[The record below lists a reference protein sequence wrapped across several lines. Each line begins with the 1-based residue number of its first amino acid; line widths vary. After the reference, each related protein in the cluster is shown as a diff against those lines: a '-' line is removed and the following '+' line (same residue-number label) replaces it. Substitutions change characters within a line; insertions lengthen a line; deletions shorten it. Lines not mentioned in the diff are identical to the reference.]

1 MPAGA
6 PSPVPD
12 LTAGHRPSSPLC
24 MRPLRTFGLI
34 ATSVAVPI
42 ALALRFAVLYRE
54 RAGFPARHPPAETP
68 DAYGL
73 AWEPVAIPSHGAI
86 LPGWFIPASSVG
98 AASRVGAA
106 SSPGP
111 TPCVVLVHGW
121 SSNRARMLPY
131 AAFLHAAGFH
141 TLAFDVRG
149 HGENPEERLPISA
162 AEFGTDTAAAVDVAG
177 ARPDVTSVG
186 ILGHSM
192 GGAGAAI
199 AAARRPRTRALVITS
214 APADPRL
221 LVRETFRMARLPI
234 PSPVAVPLA
243 WVTAQ
248 LYSRPRG
255 IGPGAASARRAVAAY
270 GGPVLVA
277 QGDADEIIPIRDLRI
292 LERAARGRS
301 GADATTEM
309 LVVSGGAHRWLY
321 ESEPYRRGVAT
332 FLVAALDGGRDP
344 DAAAA
349 AAAAVP
355 IARPAGTD
363 DPLIP
368 ERAVRGHTTTAA

>member
-1 MPAGA
+1 
-6 PSPVPD
+6 
-12 LTAGHRPSSPLC
+12 

-34 ATSVAVPI
+34 ATTVAVPI
-42 ALALRFAVLYRE
+42 AFALRFAVLYRE
-54 RAGFPARHPPAETP
+54 RAGFPARHPPGETP

-73 AWEPVAIPSHGAI
+73 AWEPMAIPSHGAI
-86 LPGWFIPASSVG
+86 LPGWFIPAPSGSRASSVG
-98 AASRVGAA
+98 AASSHGPAA
-106 SSPGP
+106 SPGP

-162 AEFGTDTAAAVDVAG
+162 AEFGADTAAAVDVAG

-199 AAARRPRTRALVITS
+199 AAAHRPRTGALVITS

-234 PSPVAVPLA
+234 PSPVALPLA

-255 IGPGAASARRAVAAY
+255 AGPGAASARRAVAAY

-292 LERAARGRS
+292 LERAARGRP
-301 GADATTEM
+301 GAGATTEM
-309 LVVSGGAHRWLY
+309 LIVAGGTHRWLY
-321 ESEPYRRGVAT
+321 ESEPYRRGVAS
-332 FLVAALDGGRDP
+332 FLAAALGGGRDP
-344 DAAAA
+344 DIAAA
-349 AAAAVP
+349 AAAAVVL
-355 IARPAGTD
+355 ARPAGTD

-368 ERAVRGHTTTAA
+368 ERAVRGRATTAA